1 MAPYCCIGHCY
12 VHPMAFAGI
21 NGQQIFF
28 DHTGGDGPPAVLAN
42 GLVSA
47 EQHEVAVIQFVAAL
61 PA

>member
-1 MAPYCCIGHCY
+1 
-12 VHPMAFAGI
+12 MAFAGI

-28 DHTGGDGPPAVLAN
+28 DQKGGDGPPAVLAN

>member
-1 MAPYCCIGHCY
+1 
-12 VHPMAFAGI
+12 MAFAGI

-28 DHTGGDGPPAVLAN
+28 DDADGDGPPVVLAH
-42 GLVSA
+42 GLASV

>member
-1 MAPYCCIGHCY
+1 
-12 VHPMAFAGI
+12 MAFAGI
-21 NGQQIFF
+21 NGQQIFL
-28 DHTGGDGPPAVLAN
+28 DRTGGDGPPAVLAN